1 MFCFAVSDEDVSW
14 QPGLSGWEVFLV
26 AIAVVIPMCLII
38 GCCYRSR
45 RSQTTIATGTP
56 PATYTAA
63 TNATHIDGVSSEST
77 TPAPPYVPPS
87 PTPAESPPTYD
98 SVTAPMTQ
106 TDNTDA

>member
-1 MFCFAVSDEDVSW
+1 MKCFCFAVSDEDEEVSW

-45 RSQTTIATGTP
+45 RSQTIIASGAP
-56 PATYTAA
+56 AATYTTVA
-63 TNATHIDGVSSEST
+63 TNATHIDAVSSEST

-87 PTPAESPPTYD
+87 PTPAESN
-98 SVTAPMTQ
+98 V
-106 TDNTDA
+106 